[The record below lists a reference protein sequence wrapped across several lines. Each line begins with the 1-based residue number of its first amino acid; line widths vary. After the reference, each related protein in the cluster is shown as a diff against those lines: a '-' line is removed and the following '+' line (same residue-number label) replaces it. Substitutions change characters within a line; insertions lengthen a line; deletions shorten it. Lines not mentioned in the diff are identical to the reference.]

1 MIIVWAILQQPL
13 NQSLESEFEVA
24 IKWFHEHKM
33 IVNPG
38 KFQAIV
44 LTKHKLN
51 NTEVKFIIDSEQI
64 PVGSSIDILGLRLD
78 DNLTHM

>member
-1 MIIVWAILQQPL
+1 
-13 NQSLESEFEVA
+13 
-24 IKWFHEHKM
+24 M